1 MRGTVRLRGRLTA
14 QTRCCD
20 PRRRAPTRDVNRVF
34 CEIVDEIDKKSMSV
48 LGLAEAGTGPGS
60 RDAEPNKQLQPN
72 NVVSS

>member
-34 CEIVDEIDKKSMSV
+34 CEIDKKSMSV
-48 LGLAEAGTGPGS
+48 LGLAEPARARAG
-60 RDAEPNKQLQPN
+60 AVNKIGRRIFR
-72 NVVSS
+72 

>member
-34 CEIVDEIDKKSMSV
+34 CEIDKKSMSV